1 MWYDAFIEW
10 NKVMNQERAK
20 LYEQLVKSVMRLGY
34 PREFG
39 QQIAGNL
46 RTEKAMSRMIG
57 YLSHFKKIS
66 AEEIADEMIA
76 IMEERQMWMN
86 KKAAE
91 YYNGKYNEMLYRRFN
106 NDDE

>member
-1 MWYDAFIEW
+1 MTLFNRKSRSFGKTAYLTKASSSLHVWYDAFVEW
-10 NKVMNQERAK
+10 NKVMNQERAR

-76 IMEERQMWMN
+76 IM
-86 KKAAE
+86 
-91 YYNGKYNEMLYRRFN
+91 
-106 NDDE
+106 